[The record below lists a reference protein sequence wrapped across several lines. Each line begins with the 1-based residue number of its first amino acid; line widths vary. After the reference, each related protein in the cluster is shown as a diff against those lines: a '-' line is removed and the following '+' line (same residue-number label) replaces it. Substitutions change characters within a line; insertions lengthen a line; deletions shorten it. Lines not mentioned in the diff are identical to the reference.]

1 MKPLSA
7 FFPRILPYVPACSE
21 PLAAQALVSAAIE
34 LCEGAQVLRED
45 LDPFYTVEDQ
55 IQYDLDTPSSQLVI
69 ARVMGVTLDDTVELK
84 GVMAEDLRNLP
95 QEKAKP
101 RAFYTDRTGSTFTLM
116 LGPRPDAVYKVVTH
130 VALRPSRDATQ
141 LEDDLYSIWI
151 DPLIA
156 ATLSKIMQ
164 VPNQPFTNFM
174 MAEKYAKDA
183 ARGIAMSRIEG
194 NYGLIRGSMRVRTR
208 PFA

>member
-7 FFPRILPYVPACSE
+7 FYPRILPYAPGCSE
-21 PLAAQALVSAAIE
+21 PFAAQALVSAAIE
-34 LCEGAQVLRED
+34 FCESAQVLRED
-45 LDPFYTVEDQ
+45 LDTFYTVEDQ
-55 IQYDLDTPSSQLVI
+55 IQYDLDPPNSQLTFTRI
-69 ARVMGVTLDDTVELK
+69 MGVTLDDTVELK
-84 GVMAEDLRNLP
+84 GIMAEELRNLP

-101 RAFYTDRTGSTFTLM
+101 RAFYTDRTGSSFTLR
-116 LGPRPDAVYKVVTH
+116 LGPKPDGVYKVVVH
-130 VALRPSRDATQ
+130 AALRPTREATQ

-151 DPLIA
+151 DPLVS
-156 ATLSKIMQ
+156 ATLSKILQ

-183 ARGIAMSRIEG
+183 ARGFATSRTEG

-208 PFA
+208 PFV